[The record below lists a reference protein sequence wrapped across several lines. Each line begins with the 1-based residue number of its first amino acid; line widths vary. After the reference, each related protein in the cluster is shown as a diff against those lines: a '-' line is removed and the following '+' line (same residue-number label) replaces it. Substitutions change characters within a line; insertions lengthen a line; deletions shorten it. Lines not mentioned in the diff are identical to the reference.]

1 MDDFASAVFVAG
13 LRTELSAVGIRTPMP
28 PTAGAQITVGAKR
41 ALLGVVAATHG
52 LDPLLRAGMAL
63 VRHVPEPALAAL
75 LAATSAPDLMG
86 RWSRL
91 ERFLH
96 SSHRVVVREATASG
110 LVAVHTGPP
119 GRPPHPA
126 EDVVVLGLLTGLFDA
141 VGARGLVV
149 RVGPDGAFTVV
160 RDGRLQGVPGDAGT
174 GEWRL
179 GWSSWHR
186 PARGVTNDDSV
197 GALDQVDVPAGAV
210 DPLDRGDAADVLDR
224 GAAVERADALHPDDA
239 FARCRALVATDL
251 GRRWSVDAVAAGLG
265 TSRRT
270 LQRRLG
276 LVGGLRAVVGATR
289 AAASAALLIGS
300 DHPLAVVGFAC
311 GYADQPH
318 FTRQFRHRVGMT
330 PAAYRS
336 AFAAI
341 NSHGSV
347 ALVGSHGSHGSHDSL
362 GPLATGSTVAA
373 TVLGA
378 GR

>member
-13 LRTELSAVGIRTPMP
+13 LRAELSVLGVHTQMP
-28 PTAGAQITVGAKR
+28 PTTGARITVRAKR
-41 ALLGVVAATHG
+41 ALLGDVAATHG
-52 LDPLLRAGMAL
+52 LDPLLRAGAAL

-75 LAATSAPDLMG
+75 LAATSASDLMD

-96 SSHRVVVREATASG
+96 SSHRVVVRELVVSG

-119 GRPPHPA
+119 GRPPQPA

-149 RVGPDGAFTVV
+149 RTGPGGAFAVV
-160 RDGRLQGVPGDAGT
+160 RDGRWQGLPGDAGT

-179 GWSSWHR
+179 CWSSWHR
-186 PARGVTNDDSV
+186 PTRRVTDD
-197 GALDQVDVPAGAV
+197 DAV
-210 DPLDRGDAADVLDR
+210 DARDPNDAPAPTVDALDRGDAVDALARADAPDP
-224 GAAVERADALHPDDA
+224 ADALHPNDVL
-239 FARCRALVATDL
+239 ARCRALVVADL
-251 GRRWSVDAVAAGLG
+251 GRRWSVDAVGTGLG
-265 TSRRT
+265 ISRRT

-276 LVGGLRAVVGATR
+276 LAGGLRAVVGSAR
-289 AAASAALLIGS
+289 AAAAADLLIRS

-336 AFAAI
+336 AFAAVVPVY
-341 NSHGSV
+341 S
-347 ALVGSHGSHGSHDSL
+347 A
-362 GPLATGSTVAA
+362 AAGSTAAA
-373 TVLGA
+373 TVAGA